1 MEWTERLNRELG
13 RMPLGSGTVEVL
25 QWAYA
30 RNLADNR
37 PHRHTFFEVCQVGAY
52 GRGKFIV
59 QGQPNS
65 IEPGDLFVAR
75 PGVIHQIVNTSEPNM
90 ELRWVSFQWTP
101 PEKPQAIEQ
110 TKSEADA
117 LFRAF
122 SDSSVVTVRSAAVA
136 ALWGALEAAA
146 GEPLGLAGEEQ
157 HRLLATALLLG
168 IGQAGAERLDV
179 PEAAASE
186 PSDLPARLAVRFIH
200 DNLSRPLPLP
210 EIAAQVHLSP
220 RHLSRVLRKFT
231 GKAPAHYITHARMD
245 RARGLLL
252 RSALPLKEIAA
263 TVGYPD
269 IHHFTRVFTAH
280 FGSPPGE
287 VRRRPELC
295 PVLNIQNP
303 GDLV

>member
-1 MEWTERLNRELG
+1 MEWTERLNRDTG
-13 RMPLGSGTVEVL
+13 RMPLGTGLVEVL

-37 PHRHTFFEVCQVGAY
+37 PHRHTFFEVCQVGTY
-52 GRGKFIV
+52 GRGEFIV
-59 QGQPNS
+59 QGRAHV

-75 PGVIHQIVNTSEPNM
+75 PGVMHQIVNTSEPNM

-101 PEKPQAIEQ
+101 PEQ
-110 TKSEADA
+110 TKGEADA
-117 LFRAF
+117 LLRAF
-122 SDSSVVTVRSAAVA
+122 SDSSIVTVRSAAVA
-136 ALWGALEAAA
+136 ALWLALEAAA

-168 IGQAGAERLDV
+168 IGQAGAERFDV
-179 PEAAASE
+179 LEATGPE
-186 PSDLPARLAVRFIH
+186 PDDLPARLAVRFIH

-220 RHLSRVLRKFT
+220 RHLSRVFARFT

-295 PVLNIQNP
+295 PVPIIQNP